1 MSVAETLDTVLDKVR
16 TLAQAESVI
25 GQPIQA
31 PDGSTIVPVCRITV
45 GFGGGGN
52 SNAGKEGVGT
62 GAGAVISPVGFLV
75 LRADKVEI
83 LPMDRDSWQFG
94 KIVDFLPDLVD
105 KFRKKS
111 AADKPEKPLA
121 E

>member
-45 GFGGGGN
+45 GFGGGGS

-83 LPMDRDSWQFG
+83 LPMDRDSWQLG

-111 AADKPEKPLA
+111 APGKSETA
-121 E
+121 

>member
-1 MSVAETLDTVLDKVR
+1 MSVSETLETVLEKVR
-16 TLAQAESVI
+16 NLVQAESVI
-25 GQPIQA
+25 GAPIQA

-45 GFGGGGN
+45 GFGGGGTSN
-52 SNAGKEGVGT
+52 SGKEGVGT
-62 GAGAVISPVGFLV
+62 GAGAVITPVAFLV

-105 KFRKKS
+105 KFRKKP
-111 AADKPEKPLA
+111 AAEKPA
-121 E
+121 GN